1 MLQTVWIFSITA
13 VSRTATWLNI
23 SHVPRLWPQRM
34 QKGRGIHSSRPF
46 FNVVRLHD
54 DAALFAPELVQCQNH
69 FLKIHCKFHSFFDL
83 QNQQKISRSCHT
95 DRDERLYSRG
105 STLIDTVLRTMPT
118 LRMQLQSAL
127 HQNAASGSH
136 HPRLACTLFRLLFSF
151 YAAYMHHLMFC
162 FNITY
167 YFLPVKIVKNF
178 MNIFSTFLMTSS
190 LNCCILLYIES
201 FPSLC

>member
-23 SHVPRLWPQRM
+23 SHVPRFWPQRM

-136 HPRLACTLFRLLFSF
+136 HPRFAVPSDVNLLSPS
-151 YAAYMHHLMFC
+151 M
-162 FNITY
+162 
-167 YFLPVKIVKNF
+167 
-178 MNIFSTFLMTSS
+178 S
-190 LNCCILLYIES
+190 LVLYEIKLYLYITPCLQGCQLI
-201 FPSLC
+201 FCDF